1 MQNLKTVVN
10 TLTTDDKYSL
20 LNKDNSTQPI
30 QMQLPQKQNI
40 FSEFFSR
47 FLKSI
52 WNFEHLNKN
61 DSQEWYISDITDSGK
76 RG

>member
-10 TLTTDDKYSL
+10 TLATDDKYSL

-52 WNFEHLNKN
+52 
-61 DSQEWYISDITDSGK
+61 
-76 RG
+76 